1 MSTHEQVITSASLPS
16 RDLLRRRLRAAA
28 IHLAISATVA
38 ALVATAMVSFWYP
51 GLYLKAMG
59 GLQLFVLIAAVDVV
73 LGPLVTLVIFD
84 ARKPRRTL
92 LTDCALV
99 GAMQFAALVFGVS
112 VMFSARPVHAVFVKL
127 QFNLVGANQ
136 IAEQELAQVKD
147 PRFRTL
153 PILGPTVVGSR
164 LPTDAAEQERV
175 LISAI
180 GGLDSEGFPQ
190 YYVPFDTVS
199 DQVVRAARPVSDLRA
214 IDPANSAVLQAALNE
229 LGRNEA
235 RVGFVPVKGPI
246 ADLTA
251 LVDRDTGALLRFIDT
266 RPW

>member
-1 MSTHEQVITSASLPS
+1 MSTTEQVISPTSLPS

-28 IHLAISATVA
+28 IHLGISAAIAGLVA
-38 ALVATAMVSFWYP
+38 AAMVSFWYP

-59 GLQLFVLIAAVDVV
+59 GLQLFVLIAGVDVV

-99 GAMQFAALVFGVS
+99 GAMQFAALAFGVG

-136 IAEQELAQVKD
+136 IADQELTQVKD
-147 PRFRTL
+147 PRFKTL
-153 PILGPTVVGSR
+153 PILGPTIVASR
-164 LPTDAAEQERV
+164 MPTDPAEQQRV

-180 GGLDSEGFPQ
+180 GGLDGEGFPQ
-190 YYVPFDTVS
+190 YFVPFDTVS
-199 DQVVRAARPVSDLRA
+199 EQVVRAARPVSDLRA
-214 IDPANSAVLQAALNE
+214 VDPANSAALQVALAE
-229 LGRNEA
+229 LGRDEA

-251 LVDRDTGALLRFIDT
+251 LVDRDTGALLRFIDAK
-266 RPW
+266 PW